1 MMLTTTKPILTSKS
15 VLKIA
20 SVVFGYAFW
29 LILAQNQDLQI
40 TQTIPL
46 SVYLANDELKLSG
59 PEHITVGLLG
69 KRLYLQKLDFQTIGA
84 HIDGTNLN
92 TAGTYPIQISTSHIF
107 LPNYVK
113 LLYYT
118 PVIINLELS

>member
-1 MMLTTTKPILTSKS
+1 MTTKTKPILTSKS
-15 VLKIA
+15 VLKIT

-29 LILAQNQDLQI
+29 LILAQNQELQV
-40 TQTIPL
+40 TQAIPL
-46 SVYLANDELKLSG
+46 SVYIPNDELKLTG
-59 PEHITVGLLG
+59 PDHITVSLLG
-69 KRLYLQKLDFQTIGA
+69 KRLDLQKLDFKTIGA
-84 HIDGTNLN
+84 HIDATNLN
-92 TAGTYPIQISTSHIF
+92 TAGIHPVEISTSHIF